1 MSNDYRPPYPNEL
14 YHYGVLGMKW
24 GVRKS
29 SPYSSK
35 TERLVSRGYD
45 KNNGR
50 KLARTLTRDTRKIRK
65 MENGE
70 YKKVV
75 GLKKAAMK
83 KAAEEY
89 EPKIA
94 RARKARDDAELQYLG
109 AKSKYDKAKTSEE
122 NRLKAKNSLLDFGL
136 DMAYGLS
143 TSNAES
149 EMKKAQDNYSKK
161 KSAYYA
167 AQAAQSKASREAGA
181 KYTSSMKSAALKDL
195 KISNNPEVNKL
206 IKTYGIDITPDGK
219 WVASKKKP

>member
-1 MSNDYRPPYPNEL
+1 MMYNDYVIA
-14 YHYGVLGMKW
+14 HHGVLDMKW

-35 TERLVSRGYD
+35 TERLVSKGYD
-45 KNNGR
+45 RNNGR

-89 EPKIA
+89 EPKVS
-94 RARKARDDAELQYLG
+94 RARKAARDAELQYMG
-109 AKSKYDKAKTSEE
+109 AKSKYEKAKASEE
-122 NRLKAKNSLLDFGL
+122 NRVKSKSSLLDFVS
-136 DMAYGLS
+136 DMAYGMN
-143 TSNAES
+143 TSNAET
-149 EMKKAQDNYSKK
+149 EMNKARNNYNKKL
-161 KSAYYA
+161 SAYTA

-181 KYTSSMKSAALKDL
+181 KYVTNMKSAALKDL

-206 IKTYGIDITPDGK
+206 IKTYGIDMTQDGK